1 MVTIGRRAS
10 DRDIPSIDH
19 GFRNRALT
27 TAKHRDGHRT
37 TLQQSFGK
45 VLSPTGHI
53 SLVIP
58 ETIEHGY
65 DKTLL
70 LADQIHI
77 EVQVLI
83 SKL

>member
-1 MVTIGRRAS
+1 MCRF
-10 DRDIPSIDH
+10 DY
-19 GFRNRALT
+19 
-27 TAKHRDGHRT
+27 
-37 TLQQSFGK
+37 
-45 VLSPTGHI
+45 I